1 MNISANSL
9 APGEPNM
16 SATGSGRVKVSLGPG
31 RSLMDWIRLTHANPN
46 LSGVNG
52 RFLEITYE
60 ELVKHNKKDDAWI
73 CLKGRVYN
81 VTPYMEYHPGGVDE
95 LLRGVGT
102 DATDLFNQVH
112 KWVNF
117 ESMLEKCLI
126 GKLVGPAIQVRKSS
140 FPVPRIPFI
149 KKLQRT
155 DTATSEDVPD
165 ISQETSPKPAV
176 SLKGSSNSSHQS
188 CGMYYLVLKGII
200 SRISSCKKYF
210 NALNTSGVVGNQR
223 LHFSPSAMLPLF
235 LPRCAWLWRGGS
247 LPPVLS
253 PCYEWFQDD
262 STVTITIQSMGDAF
276 IEEDKVVADLSG
288 KTLRIRIRMAK
299 YFYLFH
305 VELQDN
311 VYSSYNVQVKC
322 KLKCL
327 ETQLVK
333 ERNCVSWSSLGS
345 FLSNH
350 NQLVPLKNSESFSR
364 SCTLV
369 NKDSV
374 THDITLF
381 SFMLPQG
388 SYMWVPIG
396 HHVTLE
402 HDVKG
407 MRISRSYTPV
417 IPALEAEEAGSDG
430 KTVHLMIKVYSE
442 GALTPVLNTLEI
454 GDKVDMKDTEG
465 DFELSTLERCQNL
478 ILLAAGT
485 GFTPMVRLL
494 HWGLFVSK
502 QINIK
507 LMTFNKTVRDIIW
520 KEELDRL
527 QEGHNRLHVEH
538 VLSEPDDSW
547 EGARGRVRSELLERL
562 LPEDIRQSDSLLVCI
577 CGPLPFTKAALKCL
591 EDLQCPSKSVH
602 AFLG

>member
-1 MNISANSL
+1 MTFFSSFDLLIAHQVPSSADLLGCNESRCVACPGKRKNKVRSQLPKGAKVDGTASRQRQQQQGTRGPDPMNTSANSL

-52 RFLEITYE
+52 RFLDVTYE

-81 VTPYMEYHPGGVDE
+81 VTPYMDYHPGGVDE
-95 LLRGVGT
+95 LLRGVGK

-126 GKLVGPAIQVRKSS
+126 GKLVGPPVQVRKSS

-165 ISQETSPKPAV
+165 ISEQTSPKPAV
-176 SLKGSSNSSHQS
+176 S
-188 CGMYYLVLKGII
+188 
-200 SRISSCKKYF
+200 
-210 NALNTSGVVGNQR
+210 
-223 LHFSPSAMLPLF
+223 
-235 LPRCAWLWRGGS
+235 
-247 LPPVLS
+247 
-253 PCYEWFQDD
+253 YEWFQDD
-262 STVTITIQSMGDAF
+262 STVTITIQSMGDAL

-288 KTLRIRIRMAK
+288 KTLRIRVRLAK

-311 VYSSYNVQVKC
+311 VYSNYNVQVKC

-345 FLSNH
+345 FLTDH
-350 NQLVPLKNSESFSR
+350 NQLVPLKNAESFSR

-381 SFMLPQG
+381 SFALPQG
-388 SYMWVPIG
+388 SYMWVPVG

-417 IPALEAEEAGSDG
+417 IPALKADEEGSDG

-465 DFELSTLERCQNL
+465 DFELSTLQRCQNL

-494 HWGLFVSK
+494 HWGVFVSR

-507 LMTFNKTVRDIIW
+507 LMTFNKTVRDIVW

-527 QEGHNRLHVEH
+527 QEQHNRLHVEH
-538 VLSEPDDSW
+538 ILSEPDDSW
-547 EGARGRVRSELLERL
+547 EGARGRVRSELLEPL
-562 LPEDIRQSDSLLVCI
+562 LPEDIRQSDSLLVCV

-591 EDLQCPSKSVH
+591 EDLQCPSKSMH

>member
-1 MNISANSL
+1 MACPGKRKNKVRSQLPKGAKVDGTASRQRQQQQGTRGPDPMNTSANSL

-52 RFLEITYE
+52 RFLDVTYE

-81 VTPYMEYHPGGVDE
+81 VTPYMDYHPGGVDE
-95 LLRGVGT
+95 LLRGVGK

-126 GKLVGPAIQVRKSS
+126 GKLVGPPVQVRKSS

-165 ISQETSPKPAV
+165 ISEQTSPKPAV
-176 SLKGSSNSSHQS
+176 S
-188 CGMYYLVLKGII
+188 
-200 SRISSCKKYF
+200 
-210 NALNTSGVVGNQR
+210 
-223 LHFSPSAMLPLF
+223 
-235 LPRCAWLWRGGS
+235 
-247 LPPVLS
+247 
-253 PCYEWFQDD
+253 YEWFQDD
-262 STVTITIQSMGDAF
+262 STVTITIQSMGDAL

-288 KTLRIRIRMAK
+288 KTLRIRVRLAK

-311 VYSSYNVQVKC
+311 VYSNYNVQVKC

-345 FLSNH
+345 FLTDH
-350 NQLVPLKNSESFSR
+350 NQLVPLKNAESFSR

-381 SFMLPQG
+381 SFALPQG
-388 SYMWVPIG
+388 SYMWVPVG

-417 IPALEAEEAGSDG
+417 IPALKADEEGSDG

-465 DFELSTLERCQNL
+465 DFELSTLQRCQNL

-494 HWGLFVSK
+494 HWGVFVSR

-527 QEGHNRLHVEH
+527 QEQHNRLHVEH
-538 VLSEPDDSW
+538 ILSEPDDSW
-547 EGARGRVRSELLERL
+547 EGARGRVRSELLEPL
-562 LPEDIRQSDSLLVCI
+562 LPEDIRQSDSLLVCV

-591 EDLQCPSKSVH
+591 EDLQCPSKSMH

>member
-1 MNISANSL
+1 MACPGKRKNKVRSQLPKGAKVDGTASRQRQQQQGTRGPDPMNTSANSL
-9 APGEPNM
+9 VPGEPNM

-52 RFLEITYE
+52 RFLEVTYD

-81 VTPYMEYHPGGVDE
+81 VTPYMDYHPGGVDE
-95 LLRGVGT
+95 LLRGVGK

-126 GKLVGPAIQVRKSS
+126 GKLVGPPVQVRKSS

-165 ISQETSPKPAV
+165 ISEQTSPKPAV
-176 SLKGSSNSSHQS
+176 S
-188 CGMYYLVLKGII
+188 
-200 SRISSCKKYF
+200 
-210 NALNTSGVVGNQR
+210 
-223 LHFSPSAMLPLF
+223 
-235 LPRCAWLWRGGS
+235 
-247 LPPVLS
+247 
-253 PCYEWFQDD
+253 YEWFQDD
-262 STVTITIQSMGDAF
+262 STVTITIQSMGDAL

-288 KTLRIRIRMAK
+288 KTLRIRVRLAK

-333 ERNCVSWSSLGS
+333 EKNCVSWSSLGS
-345 FLSNH
+345 FLTDH
-350 NQLVPLKNSESFSR
+350 NQLVPLKNAESFSR

-381 SFMLPQG
+381 SFALPQG
-388 SYMWVPIG
+388 SYMWVPVG

-417 IPALEAEEAGSDG
+417 IPALKADEEGSDG

-465 DFELSTLERCQNL
+465 DFELSTLQRCQNL
-478 ILLAAGT
+478 VLLAAGT

-494 HWGLFVSK
+494 HWGLFVSR

-527 QEGHNRLHVEH
+527 QEQHNRLHVEH
-538 VLSEPDDSW
+538 ILSEPDDSW
-547 EGARGRVRSELLERL
+547 EGARGRVRSELLEPL
-562 LPEDIRQSDSLLVCI
+562 LPEDIRQSDSLLVCV
-577 CGPLPFTKAALKCL
+577 CGPLPFTKAVLKCL
-591 EDLQCPSKSVH
+591 EDLQCPSKSMH

>member
-1 MNISANSL
+1 MACPGKRKNKVRSQLPKGAKVDGTASRQRQQHQGTRGPDPMNTSANSL

-52 RFLEITYE
+52 RFLDVTYE

-81 VTPYMEYHPGGVDE
+81 VTPYMDYHPGGVDE
-95 LLRGVGT
+95 LLRGVGK

-126 GKLVGPAIQVRKSS
+126 GKLVGPPVQVRKSS

-165 ISQETSPKPAV
+165 ISEQTSPKPAV
-176 SLKGSSNSSHQS
+176 S
-188 CGMYYLVLKGII
+188 
-200 SRISSCKKYF
+200 
-210 NALNTSGVVGNQR
+210 
-223 LHFSPSAMLPLF
+223 
-235 LPRCAWLWRGGS
+235 
-247 LPPVLS
+247 
-253 PCYEWFQDD
+253 YEWFQDD
-262 STVTITIQSMGDAF
+262 STVTITIQSMGDAL

-288 KTLRIRIRMAK
+288 KTLRIRVRLAK

-311 VYSSYNVQVKC
+311 VYSNYNVQVKC

-345 FLSNH
+345 FLTDH
-350 NQLVPLKNSESFSR
+350 NQLVPLKNAESFSR

-381 SFMLPQG
+381 SFALPQG
-388 SYMWVPIG
+388 SYMWVPVG

-417 IPALEAEEAGSDG
+417 IPALKADEEGSDG

-465 DFELSTLERCQNL
+465 DFELSTLQRCQNL

-494 HWGLFVSK
+494 HWGVFVSR

-527 QEGHNRLHVEH
+527 QEQHNRLHVEH
-538 VLSEPDDSW
+538 ILSEPDDSW
-547 EGARGRVRSELLERL
+547 EGARGRVRSELLEPL
-562 LPEDIRQSDSLLVCI
+562 LPEDIRQSDSLLVCV

-591 EDLQCPSKSVH
+591 EDLQCPSKSMH

>member
-1 MNISANSL
+1 MACPGKRKNKVRSQLPKGAKVDGTASRQRQQQQGTRGPDPMNTSANSL
-9 APGEPNM
+9 VPGEPNM

-52 RFLEITYE
+52 RFLEVTYD

-81 VTPYMEYHPGGVDE
+81 VTPYMDYHPGGVDE
-95 LLRGVGT
+95 LLRGVGK

-126 GKLVGPAIQVRKSS
+126 GKLVGPPVQVRKSS

-165 ISQETSPKPAV
+165 ISEQTSPKPAV
-176 SLKGSSNSSHQS
+176 S
-188 CGMYYLVLKGII
+188 
-200 SRISSCKKYF
+200 
-210 NALNTSGVVGNQR
+210 
-223 LHFSPSAMLPLF
+223 
-235 LPRCAWLWRGGS
+235 
-247 LPPVLS
+247 
-253 PCYEWFQDD
+253 YEWFQDD
-262 STVTITIQSMGDAF
+262 STVTITIQSMGDAL

-288 KTLRIRIRMAK
+288 KTLRIRVRLAK

-333 ERNCVSWSSLGS
+333 EKNCVSWSSLGS
-345 FLSNH
+345 FLTDH
-350 NQLVPLKNSESFSR
+350 NQLVPLKNAESFSR

-381 SFMLPQG
+381 SFALPQG
-388 SYMWVPIG
+388 SYMWVPVG

-417 IPALEAEEAGSDG
+417 IPALKADEEGSDG

-465 DFELSTLERCQNL
+465 DFELSTLQRCQNL

-494 HWGLFVSK
+494 HWGLFVSR

-527 QEGHNRLHVEH
+527 QEQHNRLHVEH
-538 VLSEPDDSW
+538 ILSEPDDSW
-547 EGARGRVRSELLERL
+547 EGARGRVRSELLEPL
-562 LPEDIRQSDSLLVCI
+562 LPEDIRQSDSLLVCV
-577 CGPLPFTKAALKCL
+577 CGPLPFTKAVLKCL
-591 EDLQCPSKSVH
+591 EDLQCPSKSMH

>member
-1 MNISANSL
+1 MACPGKRKNKVRSQLPQGAKVDGTALQRQQQQQLQGTRAPDPMSTSANSL
-9 APGEPNM
+9 APGDPTM

-52 RFLEITYE
+52 RFLEVTYE
-60 ELVKHNKKDDAWI
+60 ELMKHNKKDDAWI

-95 LLRGVGT
+95 LLKGVGK

-126 GKLVGPAIQVRKSS
+126 GKVVGPAIQVRKSS

-149 KKLQRT
+149 KKLQWT

-165 ISQETSPKPAV
+165 ISEGTSPKPAV
-176 SLKGSSNSSHQS
+176 S
-188 CGMYYLVLKGII
+188 
-200 SRISSCKKYF
+200 
-210 NALNTSGVVGNQR
+210 
-223 LHFSPSAMLPLF
+223 
-235 LPRCAWLWRGGS
+235 
-247 LPPVLS
+247 
-253 PCYEWFQDD
+253 YEWFQDD
-262 STVTITIQSMGDAF
+262 STVTITIQSMGDAI

-288 KTLRIRIRMAK
+288 KTLRIRLRLSK
-299 YFYLFH
+299 YFYFFH

-327 ETQLVK
+327 EIQLVK
-333 ERNCVSWSSLGS
+333 EKNCVSWSSLGS
-345 FLSNH
+345 FLADH
-350 NQLVPLKNSESFSR
+350 NKLVPLKNAESFSR

-374 THDITLF
+374 THDTTLF
-381 SFMLPQG
+381 TFALPQG

-417 IPALEAEEAGSDG
+417 IPALKADEQASDG
-430 KTVHLMIKVYSE
+430 KTVHLMIKIYPD
-442 GALTPVLNTLEI
+442 GALTPLLKALEI

-465 DFELSTLERCQNL
+465 DFELSTLQSCQNL
-478 ILLAAGT
+478 VLLAAGT

-494 HWGLFVSK
+494 HWGIFVSK
-502 QINIK
+502 QINIT
-507 LMTFNKTVRDIIW
+507 LVTFNKTVRDIIW

-527 QEGHNRLHVEH
+527 QEQHNRLRVEH
-538 VLSEPDDSW
+538 ILSEPDDSW
-547 EGARGRVRSELLERL
+547 EGARGRVRNELLEPL
-562 LPEDIRQSDSLLVCI
+562 IPEDIRQSDSLLVCI
-577 CGPLPFTKAALKCL
+577 CGPLPFTKAAVKCL

>member
-1 MNISANSL
+1 
-9 APGEPNM
+9 
-16 SATGSGRVKVSLGPG
+16 
-31 RSLMDWIRLTHANPN
+31 MDWIRLTHANPN

-52 RFLEITYE
+52 RFLEVTYE

-95 LLRGVGT
+95 LLKGVGK

-126 GKLVGPAIQVRKSS
+126 GKVVGPAIQVRKSS

-165 ISQETSPKPAV
+165 ISEETSPKPAV
-176 SLKGSSNSSHQS
+176 S
-188 CGMYYLVLKGII
+188 
-200 SRISSCKKYF
+200 
-210 NALNTSGVVGNQR
+210 
-223 LHFSPSAMLPLF
+223 
-235 LPRCAWLWRGGS
+235 
-247 LPPVLS
+247 
-253 PCYEWFQDD
+253 YEWFQDD
-262 STVTITIQSMGDAF
+262 STVTITIQSMGDAS
-276 IEEDKVVADLSG
+276 IEEDKVLVDLSG
-288 KTLRIRIRMAK
+288 KTLRIRIRLAK
-299 YFYLFH
+299 YFYFFH

-311 VYSSYNVQVKC
+311 VYSNYNVQVKC

-333 ERNCVSWSSLGS
+333 EKNCVSWSSLGS
-345 FLSNH
+345 FLADH
-350 NQLVPLKNSESFSR
+350 NQLVPLKNAESFSR

-374 THDITLF
+374 THDIRLF
-381 SFMLPQG
+381 SFALPQG
-388 SYMWVPIG
+388 SYMWVPVG

-417 IPALEAEEAGSDG
+417 IPALKADEEANDG
-430 KTVHLMIKVYSE
+430 KMLHLMIKVYPD

-465 DFELSTLERCQNL
+465 DFELSSLQTCQNL

-494 HWGLFVSK
+494 HWGIFISR
-502 QINIK
+502 QINMN

-520 KEELDRL
+520 KDELDSL
-527 QEGHNRLHVEH
+527 QEQHNRLHVEH
-538 VLSEPDDSW
+538 ILSEPDDSW
-547 EGARGRVRSELLERL
+547 EGARGRVRRELLEPL
-562 LPEDIRQSDSLLVCI
+562 LPADIRQSDSLLVCI

>member
-1 MNISANSL
+1 MSTSANSL
-9 APGEPNM
+9 APGNPTM

-52 RFLEITYE
+52 RFLEVTYE
-60 ELVKHNKKDDAWI
+60 ELMKHNKKDDAWI
-73 CLKGRVYN
+73 CLKGR
-81 VTPYMEYHPGGVDE
+81 
-95 LLRGVGT
+95 GVGK

-126 GKLVGPAIQVRKSS
+126 GKVVGPAVQVRKSS

-149 KKLQRT
+149 KKLQWT

-165 ISQETSPKPAV
+165 ISEGTSPKPAV
-176 SLKGSSNSSHQS
+176 S
-188 CGMYYLVLKGII
+188 
-200 SRISSCKKYF
+200 
-210 NALNTSGVVGNQR
+210 
-223 LHFSPSAMLPLF
+223 
-235 LPRCAWLWRGGS
+235 
-247 LPPVLS
+247 
-253 PCYEWFQDD
+253 YEWFQDD
-262 STVTITIQSMGDAF
+262 STVTITIQSMGDAI

-288 KTLRIRIRMAK
+288 KTLRIRLRLSK
-299 YFYLFH
+299 YFYFFH

-327 ETQLVK
+327 EIQLVK
-333 ERNCVSWSSLGS
+333 EKNCVSWSSLGS
-345 FLSNH
+345 FLADH
-350 NQLVPLKNSESFSR
+350 NKLVPLKNAESFSR

-374 THDITLF
+374 THDTTLF
-381 SFMLPQG
+381 TFALPQG

-407 MRISRSYTPV
+407 MRISRSYTP
-417 IPALEAEEAGSDG
+417 IYPD
-430 KTVHLMIKVYSE
+430 
-442 GALTPVLNTLEI
+442 GALTPLLKALEI

-465 DFELSTLERCQNL
+465 DFELSTLQSCQNL
-478 ILLAAGT
+478 VLLAAGT

-494 HWGLFVSK
+494 HWGDLC
-502 QINIK
+502 
-507 LMTFNKTVRDIIW
+507 
-520 KEELDRL
+520 L
-527 QEGHNRLHVEH
+527 QAN
-538 VLSEPDDSW
+538 
-547 EGARGRVRSELLERL
+547 
-562 LPEDIRQSDSLLVCI
+562 
-577 CGPLPFTKAALKCL
+577 
-591 EDLQCPSKSVH
+591 
-602 AFLG
+602 

>member
-1 MNISANSL
+1 MRSQLPQGAKVDGRAQQQPLQQQQQQSTKGNADSMSTVNNSL
-9 APGEPNM
+9 TPGELNM

-52 RFLEITYE
+52 RFLEVTYE
-60 ELVKHNKKDDAWI
+60 ELLKHNKKDDAWI

-95 LLRGVGT
+95 LLRGVGK

-126 GKLVGPAIQVRKSS
+126 GKIVGPAVQIRKSS

-155 DTATSEDVPD
+155 DTMTSEDVPD
-165 ISQETSPKPAV
+165 INEETSPRPSV
-176 SLKGSSNSSHQS
+176 S
-188 CGMYYLVLKGII
+188 
-200 SRISSCKKYF
+200 
-210 NALNTSGVVGNQR
+210 
-223 LHFSPSAMLPLF
+223 
-235 LPRCAWLWRGGS
+235 
-247 LPPVLS
+247 
-253 PCYEWFQDD
+253 YEWLQDD
-262 STVTITIQSMGDAF
+262 STITVSIQSKSDAI
-276 IEEDKVVADLSG
+276 IEQDKVVADLSG
-288 KTLRIRIRMAK
+288 KELRIRVRLEK
-299 YFYLFH
+299 YFFIFH
-305 VELQDN
+305 VELQEN

-327 ETQLVK
+327 EVQLVK
-333 ERNCVSWSSLGS
+333 EKNGISWSSLGS
-345 FLSNH
+345 FLANH
-350 NQLVPLKNSESFSR
+350 NQVVPLKNAESFSR

-369 NKDSV
+369 NKDSI
-374 THDITLF
+374 THDVTLF
-381 SFMLPQG
+381 TFALPPGSF
-388 SYMWVPIG
+388 MWVPIG

-407 MRISRSYTPV
+407 MKISRSYTPV
-417 IPALEAEEAGSDG
+417 IPALKADEDVSDG
-430 KTVHLMIKVYSE
+430 KMVHLMIKIYPE
-442 GALTPVLNTLEI
+442 GALTPVLKELEI
-454 GDKVDMKDTEG
+454 GDKLDMKDTEG
-465 DFELSTLERCQNL
+465 DFELATLQRCRNL
-478 ILLAAGT
+478 VLLAAGT

-494 HWGLFVSK
+494 HWALFVSN
-502 QINIK
+502 QMNVK

-520 KEELDRL
+520 KDELDQL
-527 QEGHNRLHVEH
+527 QEDHSRLHVEH
-538 VLSEPDDSW
+538 ILSEPDDSW
-547 EGARGRVRSELLERL
+547 EGARGRVRSELVEPL
-562 LPEDIRQSDSLLVCI
+562 LPEDFQQCEEVKSLLVCA

-591 EDLQCPSKSVH
+591 EDLQCPASTVH

>member
-1 MNISANSL
+1 MACPGKRKNKVRSQLPKGAKVDGTASRQRQQQQGTRGPDPMNTSANSL

-52 RFLEITYE
+52 RFLDVTYE

-81 VTPYMEYHPGGVDE
+81 VTPYMDYHPGGVDE
-95 LLRGVGT
+95 LLRGVGK

-126 GKLVGPAIQVRKSS
+126 GKLVGPPVQVRKSS

-165 ISQETSPKPAV
+165 ISEQTSPKPAV
-176 SLKGSSNSSHQS
+176 S
-188 CGMYYLVLKGII
+188 
-200 SRISSCKKYF
+200 
-210 NALNTSGVVGNQR
+210 
-223 LHFSPSAMLPLF
+223 
-235 LPRCAWLWRGGS
+235 
-247 LPPVLS
+247 
-253 PCYEWFQDD
+253 YEWFQDD
-262 STVTITIQSMGDAF
+262 STVTITIQSMGDAL

-288 KTLRIRIRMAK
+288 KTLRIRVRLAK

-311 VYSSYNVQVKC
+311 VYSNYNVQVKC

-345 FLSNH
+345 FLTDH
-350 NQLVPLKNSESFSR
+350 NQLVPLKNAESFSR

-381 SFMLPQG
+381 SFALPQG
-388 SYMWVPIG
+388 SYMWVPVG

-417 IPALEAEEAGSDG
+417 IPALKADEEGSDG

-465 DFELSTLERCQNL
+465 DFELSTLQRCQNL

-494 HWGLFVSK
+494 HWGVFVSR

-507 LMTFNKTVRDIIW
+507 LMTFNKTVRDIVW

-527 QEGHNRLHVEH
+527 QEQHNRLHVEH
-538 VLSEPDDSW
+538 ILSEPDDSW
-547 EGARGRVRSELLERL
+547 EGARGRVRSELLEPL
-562 LPEDIRQSDSLLVCI
+562 LPEDIRQSDSLLVCV

-591 EDLQCPSKSVH
+591 EDLQCPSKSMH

>member
-1 MNISANSL
+1 MACPGKRKNKVRSQLPKGAKVDGTASRQRQQQQGTRGPDPMNTSANSL
-9 APGEPNM
+9 VPGEPNM

-52 RFLEITYE
+52 RFLEVTYD

-81 VTPYMEYHPGGVDE
+81 VTPYMDYHPGGVDE
-95 LLRGVGT
+95 LLRGVGK

-126 GKLVGPAIQVRKSS
+126 GKLVGPPVQVRKSS

-165 ISQETSPKPAV
+165 ISEQTSPKPAV
-176 SLKGSSNSSHQS
+176 S
-188 CGMYYLVLKGII
+188 
-200 SRISSCKKYF
+200 
-210 NALNTSGVVGNQR
+210 
-223 LHFSPSAMLPLF
+223 
-235 LPRCAWLWRGGS
+235 
-247 LPPVLS
+247 
-253 PCYEWFQDD
+253 YEWFQDD
-262 STVTITIQSMGDAF
+262 STVTITIQSMGDAL

-288 KTLRIRIRMAK
+288 KTLRIRVRLAK

-333 ERNCVSWSSLGS
+333 EKNCVSWSSLGS
-345 FLSNH
+345 FLTDH
-350 NQLVPLKNSESFSR
+350 NQLVPLKNAESFSR

-381 SFMLPQG
+381 SFALPQG
-388 SYMWVPIG
+388 SYMWVPVG

-417 IPALEAEEAGSDG
+417 IPALKADEEGSDG

-465 DFELSTLERCQNL
+465 DFELSTLQRCQNL

-494 HWGLFVSK
+494 HWGLFVSR

-527 QEGHNRLHVEH
+527 QEQHNRLHVEH
-538 VLSEPDDSW
+538 ILSEPDDSW
-547 EGARGRVRSELLERL
+547 EGARGRVRSELLEPL
-562 LPEDIRQSDSLLVCI
+562 LPEDIRQSDSLLVCV
-577 CGPLPFTKAALKCL
+577 CGPLPFTKAVLKCL
-591 EDLQCPSKSVH
+591 EDLQCSSKSMH

>member
-1 MNISANSL
+1 
-9 APGEPNM
+9 
-16 SATGSGRVKVSLGPG
+16 
-31 RSLMDWIRLTHANPN
+31 MDWIRLTHANPN

-52 RFLEITYE
+52 RFLEVTYE
-60 ELVKHNKKDDAWI
+60 ELLKHNKKEDAWI

-81 VTPYMEYHPGGVDE
+81 VTPYMDYHPGGVDE
-95 LLRGVGT
+95 LLRGVGK

-126 GKLVGPAIQVRKSS
+126 GKIVGPAVQIRKSS

-155 DTATSEDVPD
+155 DTTTSEDVPD
-165 ISQETSPKPAV
+165 ISEETSPRPAV
-176 SLKGSSNSSHQS
+176 S
-188 CGMYYLVLKGII
+188 
-200 SRISSCKKYF
+200 
-210 NALNTSGVVGNQR
+210 
-223 LHFSPSAMLPLF
+223 
-235 LPRCAWLWRGGS
+235 
-247 LPPVLS
+247 
-253 PCYEWFQDD
+253 YEWFQDD
-262 STVTITIQSMGDAF
+262 STITVSIQSKGDAI
-276 IEEDKVVADLSG
+276 IEQDKVVADLSG
-288 KTLRIRIRMAK
+288 KALRIRVRLAK
-299 YFYLFH
+299 YFFIFH
-305 VELQDN
+305 VELQEN

-327 ETQLVK
+327 EVQLVK
-333 ERNCVSWSSLGS
+333 EKNGVSWSTLGS
-345 FLSNH
+345 FLANH
-350 NQLVPLKNSESFSR
+350 NQVVPLKNAESCSR

-381 SFMLPQG
+381 TFALPPGSF
-388 SYMWVPIG
+388 MWVPIG

-407 MRISRSYTPV
+407 MKISRSYTPV
-417 IPALEAEEAGSDG
+417 IPALKADEDVSDG
-430 KTVHLMIKVYSE
+430 KTVHLMVKIYPE
-442 GALTPVLNTLEI
+442 GALTPVLKALEI

-465 DFELSTLERCQNL
+465 DFELTTLQRCRNL
-478 ILLAAGT
+478 VLLAAGT

-494 HWGLFVSK
+494 HWALFVSN
-502 QINIK
+502 QMNVK

-520 KEELDRL
+520 KEELEQL
-527 QEGHNRLHVEH
+527 QEDHSRLSVEH
-538 VLSEPDDSW
+538 ILSEPDDSW
-547 EGARGRVRSELLERL
+547 EGARGRVRSELVEPL
-562 LPEDIRQSDSLLVCI
+562 LPEDFRQCEEEESLLVCA

-591 EDLQCPSKSVH
+591 EDLQCPASAVH

>member
-1 MNISANSL
+1 MACPGKRKNKVRSQLPKGAKVDGTASRQRQQQQGTRGPDPMNTSANSL

-52 RFLEITYE
+52 RFLDVTYE

-81 VTPYMEYHPGGVDE
+81 VTPYMDYHPGGVDE
-95 LLRGVGT
+95 LLRGVGK

-126 GKLVGPAIQVRKSS
+126 GKLVGPPVQVRKSS

-165 ISQETSPKPAV
+165 ISEQTSPKPAV
-176 SLKGSSNSSHQS
+176 S
-188 CGMYYLVLKGII
+188 
-200 SRISSCKKYF
+200 
-210 NALNTSGVVGNQR
+210 
-223 LHFSPSAMLPLF
+223 
-235 LPRCAWLWRGGS
+235 
-247 LPPVLS
+247 
-253 PCYEWFQDD
+253 YEWFQDD
-262 STVTITIQSMGDAF
+262 STVTITIQSMGDAL

-288 KTLRIRIRMAK
+288 KTLRIRVRLAK

-311 VYSSYNVQVKC
+311 VYSNYNVQVKC

-345 FLSNH
+345 FLTDH
-350 NQLVPLKNSESFSR
+350 NQLVPLKNAESFSR

-381 SFMLPQG
+381 SFALPQG
-388 SYMWVPIG
+388 SYMWVPVG

-417 IPALEAEEAGSDG
+417 IPALKADEKGSDG

-465 DFELSTLERCQNL
+465 DFELSTLQRCQNL

-494 HWGLFVSK
+494 HWGVFVSR

-507 LMTFNKTVRDIIW
+507 LMTFNKTVRDIVW

-527 QEGHNRLHVEH
+527 QEQHNRLHVEH
-538 VLSEPDDSW
+538 ILSEPDDSW
-547 EGARGRVRSELLERL
+547 EGARGRVRSELLEPL
-562 LPEDIRQSDSLLVCI
+562 LPEDIRQSDSLLVCV

-591 EDLQCPSKSVH
+591 EDLQCPSKSMH

>member
-1 MNISANSL
+1 MACPGKRKNKVRSQLPKGAKVDGTASRQRQQQQGTRGLDPMNTSANSL
-9 APGEPNM
+9 VPGEPNM

-52 RFLEITYE
+52 RFLEVTYD

-81 VTPYMEYHPGGVDE
+81 VTPYMDYHPGGVDE
-95 LLRGVGT
+95 LLRGVGK

-126 GKLVGPAIQVRKSS
+126 GKLIGPPVQVRKSS

-165 ISQETSPKPAV
+165 ISEQTSPKPAV
-176 SLKGSSNSSHQS
+176 S
-188 CGMYYLVLKGII
+188 
-200 SRISSCKKYF
+200 
-210 NALNTSGVVGNQR
+210 
-223 LHFSPSAMLPLF
+223 
-235 LPRCAWLWRGGS
+235 
-247 LPPVLS
+247 
-253 PCYEWFQDD
+253 YEWFQDD
-262 STVTITIQSMGDAF
+262 STVTITIQSMGDAL

-288 KTLRIRIRMAK
+288 KTLRIRVRLAK

-333 ERNCVSWSSLGS
+333 EKNCVSWSSLGS
-345 FLSNH
+345 FLTDH
-350 NQLVPLKNSESFSR
+350 NQLVPLKNAESFSR

-381 SFMLPQG
+381 SFALPQG
-388 SYMWVPIG
+388 SYMWVPVG

-417 IPALEAEEAGSDG
+417 IPALKADEEGSDG

-465 DFELSTLERCQNL
+465 DFELSTLQRCQNL
-478 ILLAAGT
+478 VLLAAGT

-494 HWGLFVSK
+494 HWGLFVSR

-527 QEGHNRLHVEH
+527 QEQHNRLHVEH
-538 VLSEPDDSW
+538 ILSEPDDSW
-547 EGARGRVRSELLERL
+547 EGARGRVRSELLEPL
-562 LPEDIRQSDSLLVCI
+562 LPEDIRQSDSLLVCV
-577 CGPLPFTKAALKCL
+577 CGPLPFTKAVLKCL
-591 EDLQCPSKSVH
+591 EDLQCPSKSMH